1 MDKFWQVMAFYAFLS
16 CFLMPYLGKMFMGP
30 SGLEKGY
37 IVGTIVSL
45 ALWFS
50 VGKKYV
56 SF

>member
-37 IVGTIVSL
+37 IVGTVVSM

-50 VGKKYV
+50 VGRNYV
-56 SF
+56 S